1 MRIGMILDAP
11 YPIDPRVTHEAEAL
25 LEAGHEVFL
34 FCFSFEK
41 QFLPSESL
49 LNIQVRRYY
58 CSKLLYKLSALAYT
72 VPFYKKNVAKKIR
85 HFIKSN
91 AIEALHVHDLQVA
104 SAAFY
109 ANQSFSLPIVLDLH
123 ENRPEIMKHYRHV
136 QRFPG
141 NVLISPNRWKQA
153 EEQYVRQAKAV
164 VVVTSFAK
172 NELVKRTSI
181 DPKRV
186 VVMPNTVREAF
197 YGEYPIDRKIVNR
210 YQSKFV
216 LLYLGNT
223 SERRGLMTVLEAMP
237 KLLKRIASLQL
248 VVVGSSSFDTV
259 LQKTAHELKITDSVD
274 LMGWQPENT
283 FPSYIAAAEVG
294 ISPLHSNLHH
304 DTTYANKV
312 FQYMSLGLPMLVS
325 NVVAQ
330 QFLIDTF
337 ASGLSHIPENVEDF
351 SNKVIQLYENPE
363 MRKKMANRGKKAI
376 LQQLNAKEATKELIS
391 YYEN

>member
-11 YPIDPRVTHEAEAL
+11 YPTDPRVTHEAEAL

-41 QFLPSESL
+41 KHIPNESV
-49 LNIQVRRYY
+49 LNIEVRRYY
-58 CSKLLYKLSALAYT
+58 CSKLLYKLSALAYSI
-72 VPFYKKNVAKKIR
+72 PFYKICVAKKIR

-91 AIEALHVHDLQVA
+91 GIEALHVHDLQVA

-109 ANQSFSLPIVLDLH
+109 ANDSFSLPIVLDLH
-123 ENRPEIMKHYRHV
+123 ENRPEIMKYYRHV

-141 NVLISPNRWKQA
+141 NLLISIKRWRLA
-153 EEQYVRQAKAV
+153 EEYYVRQATAV
-164 VVVTSFAK
+164 IVVTSFAK
-172 NELVKRTSI
+172 NELIKRTSI
-181 DPKRV
+181 NPKRV

-197 YGEYPIDRKIVNR
+197 YSEYPIDKKIVDR
-210 YQSKFV
+210 YASKFV

-237 KLLKRIASLQL
+237 KLLKPIASLQL
-248 VVVGSSSFDTV
+248 VVVGISSFDKD
-259 LQKTAHELKITDSVD
+259 LQKRIDALNISESVD

-325 NVVAQ
+325 NVEAQ
-330 QFLIDTF
+330 QFLIDTY
-337 ASGLSHIPENVEDF
+337 ASGLSHIPQDVEDF
-351 SNKVIQLYENPE
+351 SKKVLHLYENPE
-363 MRKKMANRGKKAI
+363 IRKKMASHGKKAI
-376 LQQLNAKEATKELIS
+376 LQQLNAQEATKELIS
-391 YYEN
+391 YYGH